1 MTITE
6 VMPIIET
13 LPHADKFKLMQ
24 FLLSLL
30 AKDEGIVLQ
39 TEFNSIETAESKN
52 EDVLNAPKKS
62 AKTIPFAECGKT
74 VAIWKML
81 KTMFG
86 NLDRED
92 SFDY

>member
-30 AKDEGIVLQ
+30 AKDEGIVLP
-39 TEFNSIETAESKN
+39 TEFNCIETTASQSDLAFTESTNTTKDNPFCGMWKDRDDMAEVEN
-52 EDVLNAPKKS
+52 YVRQLRQGRQ
-62 AKTIPFAECGKT
+62 F
-74 VAIWKML
+74 
-81 KTMFG
+81 
-86 NLDRED
+86 
-92 SFDY
+92 

>member
-30 AKDEGIVLQ
+30 AKDEGIVLP
-39 TEFNSIETAESKN
+39 TEFNAIGIAESKN
-52 EDVLNAPKKS
+52 EDVLNNPENTTKDN
-62 AKTIPFAECGKT
+62 PFCGM
-74 VAIWKML
+74 WK
-81 KTMFG
+81 
-86 NLDRED
+86 DRNDMENVENYIRQIRQGRQ
-92 SFDY
+92 F

>member
-1 MTITE
+1 MTLTE

-39 TEFNSIETAESKN
+39 TELDTMAIAES
-52 EDVLNAPKKS
+52 ETTDVLTAS
-62 AKTIPFAECGKT
+62 AKTNKDNPFCGMRK
-74 VAIWKML
+74 
-81 KTMFG
+81 
-86 NLDRED
+86 DRSDLENVENYIQQIRQGRQ
-92 SFDY
+92 F

>member
-30 AKDEGIVLQ
+30 AKDEGIVLP
-39 TEFNSIETAESKN
+39 TEFTRMETTASQSDEAFTDPINTTKDN
-52 EDVLNAPKKS
+52 
-62 AKTIPFAECGKT
+62 PFCGM
-74 VAIWKML
+74 WK
-81 KTMFG
+81 
-86 NLDRED
+86 DRDDMANVENYVRQLRQGRQ
-92 SFDY
+92 F

>member
-30 AKDEGIVLQ
+30 AKDEGIILS
-39 TEFNSIETAESKN
+39 TEFNGIETIESKN
-52 EDVLNAPKKS
+52 AEAFTKPINTTKDN
-62 AKTIPFAECGKT
+62 PFCGM
-74 VAIWKML
+74 WK
-81 KTMFG
+81 
-86 NLDRED
+86 DRDDMENVENYVRQLRQGRQ
-92 SFDY
+92 F